1 MLTSNVWCSAAR
13 SWSCSCRSSIRSIW
27 DRAIRTVVTLVHWTC
42 WWYRRWVI
50 RWALWAQCKSVQRWT
65 QYFNRTKALCFR
77 IKGSCHFAISII
89 IIGWVVLLFR
99 VENLFLGSNDDDEI
113 VSEREREKF
122 FIQGQNLLV
131 HASHTDLDRSLFTNT
146 VWNFAGINPY
156 GQFSGQVFYNI
167 TYWNATFT
175 CRYLKYNID
184 GFTCLQA
191 AKCWALCG

>member
-113 VSEREREKF
+113 VSEREREREIFYSRTKSACACISYWPWPLPF
-122 FIQGQNLLV
+122 HQYGMKLRRDQPIRTIQR
-131 HASHTDLDRSLFTNT
+131 ASFL
-146 VWNFAGINPY
+146 
-156 GQFSGQVFYNI
+156 
-167 TYWNATFT
+167 
-175 CRYLKYNID
+175 
-184 GFTCLQA
+184 
-191 AKCWALCG
+191 